1 MTDPLPR
8 EDLEPDTELIDPQTF
23 LSLLA
28 IVNGP
33 APAELGIDVE
43 DGE

>member
-1 MTDPLPR
+1 MTEPLPR

-23 LSLLA
+23 QAVLA

-33 APAELGIDVE
+33 APAELDIDME